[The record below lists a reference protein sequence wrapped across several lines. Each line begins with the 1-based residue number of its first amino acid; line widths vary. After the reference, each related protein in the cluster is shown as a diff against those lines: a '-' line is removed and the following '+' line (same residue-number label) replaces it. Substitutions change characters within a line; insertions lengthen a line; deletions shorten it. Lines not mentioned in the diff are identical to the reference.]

1 MADKLFDFGMVGL
14 GTMGRNLAL
23 NIADH
28 GHTVAGYARS
38 QEKADYFS
46 SFHENVHGIADYKA
60 FVLSIR
66 KPRAIMIL
74 VPAGAATDD
83 VIAELKPFLEPADFI
98 IDGGN
103 AYFKDTDRRLAALK
117 AEGFDFMGMGVSGGE
132 SGARRGPSMMP
143 GGSEASYARVKP
155 ILESVA
161 AHFNGEPCVA
171 LMGAGSAGHYVKMV
185 HNGIEYAIMQ
195 LIAETYDLMHRG
207 QGRSNDEI
215 ANVFEVWN
223 NGELQGFL
231 TQITISVL
239 RYKDEKTGGDL
250 VDLISDKAKSKG
262 TGKWTSQDAFDLG
275 IPVPTIDAA
284 VSARELSGYK
294 ADRTKVAA
302 TAAMPPMPIEAT
314 DQDIHDALLAGM
326 LLCYAQGLA
335 QIRAA
340 SDEYGYG
347 VDLAKAA
354 AVWRAGCIIRSAQ
367 LEPIRAAVARDPH
380 TANLLLD
387 SEFQAGILARRD
399 GLRRI
404 ASEFIR
410 VGIPAPAHQASL
422 AYLDGY
428 ASARL
433 PANLIQGQR
442 DLFGA
447 HTYERLD
454 AEGAFH
460 TQWEPN

>member
-14 GTMGRNLAL
+14 GTMGKNLAL

-28 GHTVAGYARS
+28 GHSVAGYARS
-38 QEKADYFS
+38 QEKADAFS
-46 SFHENVHGIADYKA
+46 VLHENVLGIPDYKL
-60 FVLSIR
+60 FVTSIR

-74 VPAGAATDD
+74 VPAGEATDQ

-143 GGSEASYARVKP
+143 GGSQESYARVQP

-161 AHFNGEPCVA
+161 AHFHGEPCVA
-171 LMGAGSAGHYVKMV
+171 LMGAKSAGHYVKMV

-195 LIAETYDLMHRG
+195 LISETYDLMHRG
-207 QGRSNDEI
+207 QGRSNSEI
-215 ANVFEVWN
+215 ADVFEKWN
-223 NGELQGFL
+223 DGSLQGFL
-231 TQITISVL
+231 TQITVTVL

-294 ADRTKVAA
+294 ADRTKISASAA
-302 TAAMPPMPIEAT
+302 IPPMAAHAS
-314 DQDIHDALLAGM
+314 DDDIHDALLAGM
-326 LLCYAQGLA
+326 LLAYAQGLA
-335 QIRAA
+335 LIRAA

-380 TANLLLD
+380 SANLLLD
-387 SEFQAGILARRD
+387 EEFRAGVIDRRD

-404 ASEFIR
+404 AMAFIQI
-410 VGIPAPAHQASL
+410 GIPAPAHQASL

-428 ASARL
+428 SSARL

-454 AEGAFH
+454 AEGSFH
-460 TQWEPN
+460 TQWEPA